1 MGIFNTI
8 ELFTSMLIYWA
19 TWDLYW
25 YMGYMGNVKYVSST
39 AALFSGALLK
49 SHYTEYGV

>member
-19 TWDLYW
+19 IWDPNGIYEDI
-25 YMGYMGNVKYVSST
+25 GNVKHASST
-39 AALFSGALLK
+39 AALFSGALLN